1 MVSANHHT
9 MIDPIIV
16 QMAFPF
22 RRLNS
27 IATKDLFDTPLK
39 AFFFKQVHCIKIDKD
54 NFSLASFHDVVE
66 RLDERRVVL
75 IFPEGGVH
83 AKGGNEI
90 KAFKSGVVLMAHKSN
105 APIIPIYIV
114 RREKWYHR
122 QHIVMGQ
129 AIDVREQLGR
139 IPTVD
144 KIAAVS
150 DMLHDKEVELRA
162 YYESLC
168 DKTSGKV

>member
-1 MVSANHHT
+1 MSSNHHT
-9 MIDPIIV
+9 MIDPIII
-16 QMAFPF
+16 QTAFPF

-39 AFFFKQVHCIKIDKD
+39 AFFFRQVHCIEIDKE

-66 RLDERRVVL
+66 RLDDRRLVL

-83 AKGGNEI
+83 TKSGNEI
-90 KAFKSGVVLMAHKSN
+90 QAFKSGVVLMAHKSH
-105 APIIPIYIV
+105 APIIPLYVV

-129 AIDVREQLGR
+129 AIDVREQLGL

-150 DMLHDKEVELRA
+150 DMLRDKEVELRA

-168 DKTSGKV
+168 HKNSNKV